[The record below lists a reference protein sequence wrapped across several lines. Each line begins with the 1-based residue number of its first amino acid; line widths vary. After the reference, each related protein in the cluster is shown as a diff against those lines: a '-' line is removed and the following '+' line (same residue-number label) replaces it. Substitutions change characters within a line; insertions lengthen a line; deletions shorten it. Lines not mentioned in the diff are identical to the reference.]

1 MNTNLQTNPYQQ
13 NVDILKGFFKRPIV
27 LVTAILTGVSTL
39 LTMFSGLF
47 TRSAVNSY
55 VSDYFNSMPYEV
67 RKYISE
73 AGTPSTSI
81 NISLPVLT
89 ILLTVALFLF
99 YFFSKNDTKN
109 LAVPTTMF
117 KVISIIELVF
127 VCVAGG
133 ILLVALLIV
142 MIGFSAFQSYIVS
155 NNSQYTT
162 AIASGA
168 SVLLIV
174 ALILFAIIIGLM
186 IWYFAVKVKFACS
199 IKKSTNSINL
209 FRNGAKMFG
218 VLTIIFSCISG
229 IYVLAILSIPGMAY
243 VSFSGLVGV
252 AANISL
258 GVTAIQYANYIKD
271 VSVNF
276 ATQPAYSPV
285 NPEPFSPQN
294 VAQPPYGVP
303 YTEPVQP
310 VNPVYQQPSEPQPV
324 APVEQ
329 APETNAYEPVENAT
343 EEVVDE
349 APTEEAPVVETT
361 SFCSACG
368 NPVKA
373 DDYFCNNCGNKLK

>member
-1 MNTNLQTNPYQQ
+1 MNTNFQTNPYQQ
-13 NVDILKGFFKRPIV
+13 NVDILKGFFKRPII
-27 LVTAILTGVSTL
+27 LVTAILTGASAL
-39 LTMFSGLF
+39 LSMFSGIF
-47 TRSAVNSY
+47 TSNAVNSMLSGY
-55 VSDYFNSMPYEV
+55 LNSMPYEV
-67 RKYISE
+67 RKYIGE
-73 AGTPSTSI
+73 ASTS
-81 NISLPVLT
+81 NVSISLPVLT

-117 KVISIIELVF
+117 KVISIIELVCI
-127 VCVAGG
+127 CVLTGLVF
-133 ILLVALLIV
+133 LLFLIG
-142 MIGFSAFQSYIVS
+142 MIGISAVQSYYS
-155 NNSQYTT
+155 YSDEYSY
-162 AIASGA
+162 IASGA

-174 ALILFAIIIGLM
+174 ILIFVVIIMSLI
-186 IWYFAVKVKFACS
+186 IWYSAVKVKFACS

-209 FRNGAKMFG
+209 FKNGAKMFG
-218 VLTIIFSCISG
+218 VLTIIFSSISG

-243 VSFSGLVGV
+243 ASFSGLVGV

-285 NPEPFSPQN
+285 NPEPFNPQN

-303 YTEPVQP
+303 YAEPVQP
-310 VNPVYQQPSEPQPV
+310 VNPVYQQPYEPQPV

-329 APETNAYEPVENAT
+329 APETNVYEPVEQPAT
-343 EEVVDE
+343 EEIVTE
-349 APTEEAPVVETT
+349 APTEEASAVETT
-361 SFCSACG
+361 NFCSACG
-368 NPVKA
+368 NPVKP